1 MSGGGAEVIVGVD
14 LKRGSPRS
22 RTQPRYSV
30 VLLRG
35 EKLER
40 VGELTLGELLSL
52 VRRLGK
58 ACIAVDNLYELV
70 PDRRS
75 LERVLSSLPETIRI
89 VQVTGRPGRAMP
101 LKLLA
106 KKAGIWRGGHPSPEE
121 SAELAAKLAQMGYG
135 VELVKFEPEYRIVI
149 AKNRSVRQGGSGS
162 DRWRRSLEAAILS
175 ETNRI
180 ARALSEANIDYDLY
194 VERGSGGL
202 KRAEFIV
209 YAERE
214 EFRDIVR
221 EHEWGPVKIKIEPSW
236 RRKVEFTESE
246 EDEPRARPIL
256 VGIDPGMTVGLA
268 IMDVRGRIL
277 EVRAMRRA
285 SKSEII
291 AAIVKHGYPV
301 VVTTDASPPPKSVVR
316 IAQIFGAKLIVFK
329 TPMRVEE
336 KSKIVSEIEE
346 REGIRLSSSH
356 ERDALAPL
364 IKVYNKKYKALFS
377 RADARVR
384 ELGLQV
390 DRERL
395 YELLIKGYTIAEAI
409 DMVTSHEVREEEERE
424 VRPRPALRRLVR
436 RLMKRVR
443 ELEEEVAALRG
454 ALQEREIELEH
465 MRRELES
472 IRERRVREFERDRVI
487 AQKERRIKQLE
498 ERIRAEEV
506 KVELLSAELRR
517 LASADS
523 EEKGWVRVKVLP
535 RITREAVEEAITR
548 GWLSEGD
555 VLLTLDASP
564 AGPKTAKLLAD
575 AGVAAVVYRTKAP
588 PPDALEALIGE
599 GVAVIDGRGIEVR
612 WLGVWP
618 YVREEV
624 LAEAAWRAGLLRRS
638 REEKDERELSIEEI
652 ISEYRRTLTE
662 APENL

>member
-1 MSGGGAEVIVGVD
+1 
-14 LKRGSPRS
+14 
-22 RTQPRYSV
+22 
-30 VLLRG
+30 
-35 EKLER
+35 
-40 VGELTLGELLSL
+40 
-52 VRRLGK
+52 
-58 ACIAVDNLYELV
+58 
-70 PDRRS
+70 
-75 LERVLSSLPETIRI
+75 
-89 VQVTGRPGRAMP
+89 
-101 LKLLA
+101 
-106 KKAGIWRGGHPSPEE
+106 
-121 SAELAAKLAQMGYG
+121 
-135 VELVKFEPEYRIVI
+135 
-149 AKNRSVRQGGSGS
+149 
-162 DRWRRSLEAAILS
+162 
-175 ETNRI
+175 
-180 ARALSEANIDYDLY
+180 
-194 VERGSGGL
+194 
-202 KRAEFIV
+202 
-209 YAERE
+209 
-214 EFRDIVR
+214 
-221 EHEWGPVKIKIEPSW
+221 
-236 RRKVEFTESE
+236 
-246 EDEPRARPIL
+246 
-256 VGIDPGMTVGLA
+256 MTVGLA